1 MGSRRLKLSHSL
13 GCPLSLRGFSVTSPS
28 LRLFDEGPGKDYSVS
43 EVLARS
49 KPAGKAQQRFRKL
62 VATIERKRE
71 ELRGWQAYGQRYNQR
86 VTTEFQVVRLA
97 LRQPQ
102 RRPAS
107 QAPRGRG
114 CSAGQA

>member
-13 GCPLSLRGFSVTSPS
+13 GCPLSLRGFSVTISALP
-28 LRLFDEGPGKDYSVS
+28 LFDEGPGKDYSVS

-71 ELRGWQAYGQRYNQR
+71 ELRGWQADRQRYNQR
-86 VTTEFQVVRLA
+86 VTSEYEEVRFSL
-97 LRQPQ
+97 LQQQRQM
-102 RRPAS
+102 S
-107 QAPRGRG
+107 V
-114 CSAGQA
+114 